1 MLAASPAE
9 ALALFEC
16 TKKDDRLVQDK
27 HHKEMAG
34 RHFYDIL
41 GVLGDELQSPS
52 DCPERIMP
60 LWLAHTASRLFRAQ
74 PLDRAKEWG
83 LQFYAEL
90 KRLDGKLPFTV
101 IHDWHTNVVEPF
113 AIKFS
118 KRRGPNPWRYVERP
132 KALQSL
138 HARALSRDKIGVDE
152 WRRVLCTAFSH
163 IYAGRTFVNLNNID
177 LNNMGK
183 PQDKDKHFDS
193 ARLAVVHARNY
204 SVAFASAGAGDYALA
219 NADQTNPN
227 GNFDAYAAA
236 VVQAYRMLATHA
248 KLRAYTGKWPPYDRY
263 IAIQNVHE
271 RAAFTRIAEG
281 LLDCM
286 ARVAG

>member
-1 MLAASPAE
+1 M
-9 ALALFEC
+9 
-16 TKKDDRLVQDK
+16 
-27 HHKEMAG
+27 
-34 RHFYDIL
+34 
-41 GVLGDELQSPS
+41 
-52 DCPERIMP
+52 
-60 LWLAHTASRLFRAQ
+60 
-74 PLDRAKEWG
+74 
-83 LQFYAEL
+83 
-90 KRLDGKLPFTV
+90 
-101 IHDWHTNVVEPF
+101 
-113 AIKFS
+113 
-118 KRRGPNPWRYVERP
+118 
-132 KALQSL
+132 QSL

-152 WRRVLCTAFSH
+152 WRHVLCNAFSH

-204 SVAFASAGAGDYALA
+204 SVAFASADASDYALA
-219 NADQTNPN
+219 NADRTNPN

-248 KLRAYTGKWPPYDRY
+248 RLRAYTGKWPPYDRY

-271 RAAFTRIAEG
+271 RAAFMRIAEG